1 MARTQTLVVTRPVA
15 CPVKELCTCIMF
27 KEACSITIL
36 SAVIPLQDNYGFV
49 LRLASKNHSINIP
62 NVKSLKIKN
71 KTKQGNSSIIILNAS
86 KPWNGLLNKHKL
98 KVLARL
104 SQCPEL
110 HVIKKQ
116 KSCQTTKEKCIQG
129 HQTKIN

>member
-49 LRLASKNHSINIP
+49 LRLASKNHSITIP

-71 KTKQGNSSIIILNAS
+71 KKQGNSSIIILNAS
-86 KPWNGLLNKHKL
+86 KISNGLLNKHKL

>member
-49 LRLASKNHSINIP
+49 LRLASKNHSITIP

-86 KPWNGLLNKHKL
+86 KTWNGLLNKHKL

-110 HVIKKQ
+110 HVIKK
-116 KSCQTTKEKCIQG
+116 TKKLPDNKREVHSRPPDK
-129 HQTKIN
+129 N